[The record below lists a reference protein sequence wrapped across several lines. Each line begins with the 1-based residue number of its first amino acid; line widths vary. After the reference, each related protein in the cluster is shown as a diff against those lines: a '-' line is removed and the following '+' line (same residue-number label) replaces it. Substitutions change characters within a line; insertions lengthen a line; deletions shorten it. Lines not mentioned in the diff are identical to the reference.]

1 MLRDKIKKAFGS
13 KTFYVIFSLLASFTI
28 WLYIAY
34 VENPDIPVNINN
46 IKVEFIN
53 EDYLTDRSLVITKIN
68 PDTVSLRIQGR
79 RNTVSMLSN
88 SNIKLTANLTEIKS
102 AGEYKIQY
110 DIIYPPDI
118 NPSSL
123 NITRRSTFYI
133 TVTVD
138 TLVSKEVQVKA
149 IYEGGVAEGYQAEPA
164 EVTPGT
170 ITVSGP
176 KNIVSKVAYAAVNV
190 QRQNISKTVE
200 EELQLALYDEDNQKI
215 EEDALVLSQETAHV
229 TIPVVMVKTVPLTVN
244 LTPGACAD
252 HTNTVWAITPAEIS
266 LSGDVETLN
275 SLNHILLGTID
286 LSQFL
291 VSTTQTFKIAIPNG
305 TVNLTG
311 ETEARV
317 DVKINGLDSKHV
329 TATNIQV
336 INVAS
341 GYTANVITTSL
352 DVLLRGRGA
361 ALEAV
366 LPENVRV
373 TADLSDLGSSTGIFS
388 VLAKV
393 YVDGDTTGVGAIGEY
408 RITVEI
414 LPS

>member
-1 MLRDKIKKAFGS
+1 MQRDKIKKAFGS
-13 KTFYVIFSLLASFTI
+13 RTFYIIFSLLASFTI

-34 VENPDIPVNINN
+34 VENPDTPVSINN

-53 EDYLTDRSLVITKIN
+53 KDYLTDRSLVITKIS
-68 PDTVSLRIQGR
+68 PDTVSLRILGR
-79 RNTVSMLSN
+79 RNAVSMLSN

-102 AGEYKIQY
+102 AGEYKIPY
-110 DIIYPPDI
+110 SITYPPDI
-118 NPSSL
+118 NASSL
-123 NITRRSTFYI
+123 IITRRSTVYI

-138 TLVSKEVQVKA
+138 SLVSKEVPVKA

-170 ITVSGP
+170 VTVSGP
-176 KNIVSKVAYAAVNV
+176 RNTVSKVAYAAVTV

-200 EELQLALYDEDNQKI
+200 EELQLALYDEDGKKI
-215 EEDALVLSQETAHV
+215 EDEALVLSQETAHV

-244 LTPGACAD
+244 LAPGASAD
-252 HTNTVWAITPAEIS
+252 QTNTIWTITPAEIS
-266 LSGDVETLN
+266 LSGDAETLN

-291 VSTTQTFKIAIPNG
+291 LSTTQTFKIAIPNG

-317 DVKINGLDSKHV
+317 DVTINGLDSKHV
-329 TATNIQV
+329 NATNIQV
-336 INVAS
+336 INVAN

-352 DVLLRGRGA
+352 DVLLRGKSA
-361 ALEAV
+361 ALDAI
-366 LPENVRV
+366 LPENIRV
-373 TADLSDLGSSTGIFS
+373 TADLSDLGASTGIFS
-388 VLAKV
+388 VLAKIN
-393 YVDGDTTGVGAIGEY
+393 VDGDTTGVGAIGEY

-414 LPS
+414 LQS